1 MIFEWNDYKNEDAAE
16 IDSWLDEEAVRFTS
30 MDEGWNADAAYW
42 MENTADGMFWCKTIS
57 SGGVLTGAVYIV
69 EWNEEN
75 QGGFTIGEVLV
86 RPDARGKGIGTAMI
100 KELMDHSIEIIGK
113 RMNSPDAVICAS
125 NASSIRMFEKA
136 GFTMKIREDD
146 PTIVDV
152 EFTHSKKRMLS

>member
-1 MIFEWNDYKNEDAAE
+1 
-16 IDSWLDEEAVRFTS
+16 
-30 MDEGWNADAAYW
+30 
-42 MENTADGMFWCKTIS
+42 MFWCKTIS
-57 SGGVLTGAVYIV
+57 SGGVLTGAVYII

-75 QGGFTIGEVLV
+75 QEGFTIGEVLL
-86 RPDARGKGIGTAMI
+86 RPDARGKGLGTAMI
-100 KELMDHSIEIIGK
+100 KELLDHSPEIIGK
-113 RMNSPDAVICAS
+113 RMDSTDAVVFAS